1 MIILSADDDR
11 AAVGGESALPHAAR
25 ERSAARRGEEI
36 KKLVP
41 VRASGPPYPTEAS
54 SALQPPILVYRL
66 RRVPLGIRY
75 HGGLGRGGYRDVWG
89 A

>member
-36 KKLVP
+36 KKLV
-41 VRASGPPYPTEAS
+41 RASGPPYPTEAS

-66 RRVPLGIRY
+66 RRASVPLGIRY